1 LFKLKFRLTFVIR
14 HLNMRD
20 VTNDITDMN
29 VNVSPTQLDLI
40 R

>member
-1 LFKLKFRLTFVIR
+1 LTVIIR

-20 VTNDITDMN
+20 ITNDITDMN

>member
-1 LFKLKFRLTFVIR
+1 LFRLRFRLTVVIH

-20 VTNDITDMN
+20 ITNDITDMN